1 MAYAR
6 SRGNAFAR
14 YRTTDF
20 QISREPIT
28 LESRGL
34 GATDVENNRIIAT
47 VSNPQF
53 RISVTGFDENRDIRV
68 RADRKGGADAGNSD

>member
-20 QISREPIT
+20 QVNQEPIT
-28 LESRGL
+28 LESL
-34 GATDVENNRIIAT
+34 GVDLTAMVNNRMVARVT
-47 VSNPQF
+47 SPQF
-53 RISVTGFDENRDIRV
+53 RIAVTGFDENRDIRV
-68 RADRKGGADAGNSD
+68 RADRAGGVDAGNTD